1 MIDYTTINNQQLR
14 ELVMNSVSIQSLA
27 EEEKATLMQ
36 QIANLPQKG
45 QEELMQTLMKEAQR
59 FEHGQVLD
67 QQQQAQMQEDL
78 LQVIKLKNDMEKDVR
93 VEQEKIEIGQSSTLA
108 DNLLNHL

>member
-27 EEEKATLMQ
+27 EEEKATLLQ
-36 QIANLPQKG
+36 QIAGLPQKG
-45 QEELMQTLMKEAQR
+45 QEELMQMLMKEAQR
-59 FEHGQVLD
+59 FEQAQALNPD
-67 QQQQAQMQEDL
+67 QQKQMQEDL

-93 VEQEKIEIGQSSTLA
+93 VEQEKVEIEQASTLA